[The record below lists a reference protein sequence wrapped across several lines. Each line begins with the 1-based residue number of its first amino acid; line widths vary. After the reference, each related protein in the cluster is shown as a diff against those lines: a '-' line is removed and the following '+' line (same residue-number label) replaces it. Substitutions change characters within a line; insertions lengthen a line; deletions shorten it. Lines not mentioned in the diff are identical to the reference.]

1 MGATLQNE
9 LLTVYAKAPDELEA
23 VLKGVT
29 DNDLD
34 RSLTSESWSIRQTV
48 HHMVDGD
55 VIWTMLM
62 KIAIFNSG
70 CSFDFG
76 WYKNNDA
83 SAEGLLYT
91 KRSIEPVVQ
100 LFRANRTQM
109 SQLFTLLG
117 DVGTRFVQLTT
128 PQGLDLVPLSEMV
141 VIQATH
147 AREHIGEIRAILGNH
162 EGA

>member
-1 MGATLQNE
+1 MDVQTAMPTE
-9 LLTVYAKAPDELEA
+9 MLTMYAKAPDELEA
-23 VLKGVT
+23 VLKGIT
-29 DNDLD
+29 DSDLD
-34 RSLTSESWSIRQTV
+34 RSLTPESWSIRQTV

-55 VIWTMLM
+55 TIWTMLM

-76 WYKNNDA
+76 WYKNNDI

-91 KRSIEPVVQ
+91 QRSIEPVVQ

-117 DVGTRFVQLTT
+117 DVGARFVQLTT

-141 VIQATH
+141 AIQASH
-147 AREHIGEIRAILGNH
+147 AIEHIGEIRAICGSQ
-162 EGA
+162 